1 MMLTSLI
8 DYINKFVKLTPDE
21 IDIIHQ
27 QVVVKT
33 FEKGAI
39 LLKEGEIA
47 KSFFFNLEG
56 CVRIYYL
63 VDGTEKTVFFY
74 SEHQFIT
81 VYESF
86 IKGLPSKFY
95 IECLES
101 TTLAVFSYEN
111 EMKLLEQIPKLELLA
126 RLVMEEELSIY
137 QEIIASLITL
147 SPQERYN
154 KLIKKDP
161 KLVQRIPQY
170 YLATYLGITPESL
183 SRIRKRIKEK
193 DRS

>member
-1 MMLTSLI
+1 
-8 DYINKFVKLTPDE
+8 
-21 IDIIHQ
+21 
-27 QVVVKT
+27 
-33 FEKGAI
+33 
-39 LLKEGEIA
+39 
-47 KSFFFNLEG
+47 
-56 CVRIYYL
+56 
-63 VDGTEKTVFFY
+63 VFFY

>member
-1 MMLTSLI
+1 
-8 DYINKFVKLTPDE
+8 
-21 IDIIHQ
+21 
-27 QVVVKT
+27 
-33 FEKGAI
+33 
-39 LLKEGEIA
+39 
-47 KSFFFNLEG
+47 
-56 CVRIYYL
+56 
-63 VDGTEKTVFFY
+63 
-74 SEHQFIT
+74 
-81 VYESF
+81 
-86 IKGLPSKFY
+86 
-95 IECLES
+95 
-101 TTLAVFSYEN
+101 
-111 EMKLLEQIPKLELLA
+111 MKLLEQIPKLELLA